1 MGEKII
7 KIVKGIGI
15 ATIYLI
21 ALFFTY
27 FLGHYLL
34 SKPTVA
40 FRNDLLCI
48 YFHLNWLSFFFLAV
62 TLCPVG
68 FSFVKKRWAKPLRF
82 INALNLILLICILI
96 FAQPYTTAAEMEENY
111 LEHKDDMEKLVRY
124 VNASAKHNTELVYK
138 LKEIDSWNCK
148 EKGTIKQLMEK
159 ANVKEIK
166 ITTRP
171 DTCTIDADLVYKYF
185 GKSSRY
191 FYVIIINAKIL
202 NKDVTYPHKGAP
214 YLNYNDSV
222 AITYDD
228 SFFSCPKFLDY
239 SEFVKKLQAR
249 RNKQIFSGQ

>member
-1 MGEKII
+1 
-7 KIVKGIGI
+7 
-15 ATIYLI
+15 
-21 ALFFTY
+21 
-27 FLGHYLL
+27 
-34 SKPTVA
+34 
-40 FRNDLLCI
+40 
-48 YFHLNWLSFFFLAV
+48 
-62 TLCPVG
+62 
-68 FSFVKKRWAKPLRF
+68 
-82 INALNLILLICILI
+82 
-96 FAQPYTTAAEMEENY
+96 MEENY

-166 ITTRP
+166 ITPRH

-191 FYVIIINAKIL
+191 FYVIRINAKIL
-202 NKDVTYPHKGAP
+202 NKAVTYPRKGAP

-222 AITYDD
+222 AITHDD
-228 SFFSCPKFLDY
+228 SFFSCPRFPDY

-249 RNKQIFSGQ
+249 RNKQNFSGQ